1 MVVIDPKC
9 NQDNWFL
16 YSHTRQLGAPTPFLT
31 RFAARATRP
40 SSAQARGEARRCR
53 APARRALRL
62 RTPPRQTRRA
72 FALPRPTWARR
83 TCKGIGAQIR
93 SLGRPL
99 KGWRVASKRLGP
111 LPRIKW
117 AALGRDC
124 GREGSGALQL
134 PRAAAVSTRLR
145 VRVEV
150 AVAGGGA
157 SARKQARKG
166 GRR

>member
-1 MVVIDPKC
+1 M
-9 NQDNWFL
+9 
-16 YSHTRQLGAPTPFLT
+16 
-31 RFAARATRP
+31 
-40 SSAQARGEARRCR
+40 
-53 APARRALRL
+53 
-62 RTPPRQTRRA
+62 
-72 FALPRPTWARR
+72 
-83 TCKGIGAQIR
+83 
-93 SLGRPL
+93 

-157 SARKQARKG
+157 SARKQARVG
-166 GRR
+166 GERRVGERVGVQQTYPEPARPVDDVLVVGHAAAREGHLALAQRTAW

>member
-1 MVVIDPKC
+1 M
-9 NQDNWFL
+9 
-16 YSHTRQLGAPTPFLT
+16 
-31 RFAARATRP
+31 
-40 SSAQARGEARRCR
+40 
-53 APARRALRL
+53 
-62 RTPPRQTRRA
+62 
-72 FALPRPTWARR
+72 
-83 TCKGIGAQIR
+83 
-93 SLGRPL
+93 

-124 GREGSGALQL
+124 GREGSGALPL

-157 SARKQARKG
+157 SARKQARVGGERRVSERVGVQQTHPEPVCPVDDVLVVGHAAARKG
-166 GRR
+166 HLALAQGTAW